1 MSKRLSM
8 RTWLCV
14 ADGLRFRR
22 HARMDVAT
30 DQELDLLRFVW
41 LCVRG
46 KMKSTQEKGP
56 LRCAWPVHARKTPFS
71 YSLKITSEIVARNC
85 GTKKVYKNQ
94 RETKMNTL

>member
-22 HARMDVAT
+22 DARMDVAT
-30 DQELDLLRFVW
+30 DQELDLLRFIW
-41 LCVRG
+41 MCVRA

-56 LRCAWPVHARKTPFS
+56 LRYAWLVHAKKKDAFFIFS
-71 YSLKITSEIVARNC
+71 ENHL
-85 GTKKVYKNQ
+85 
-94 RETKMNTL
+94 